1 MNLLDVLFSNIKNN
15 RLFLFSEELINKILN
30 GIYIKDQVLRDS
42 VVVTNNDITLINL
55 MINYLSIYEGNKLS
69 EDFYNRFMSLCNDK
83 DIKFYIYF
91 IFLYMK
97 WTRDSNLFTDRF
109 INNINDVF
117 YSNDIESYFNS
128 EKYRLHY
135 SSSKYDNL
143 GLDKDLSLDLVNYVK
158 NNLPS
163 SLVTNIEKA
172 IGIYILLSKLF
183 TYSPLY
189 TVNEELEETTP
200 FNEVNL
206 EKRDVVCVQFSVIYH
221 KLLSMYGIESN
232 LGGDADTHMYVNLN
246 FGNMMIRA
254 DATRYGIYED
264 KFNLSD
270 MTNLKYDFLIEG
282 FYILSRV
289 YTDPYCS
296 SNCNDRLNEIIINV
310 YKKMNLPL
318 DRKRKLNAYIN
329 RIQNKEFGI
338 GKKVYKEDIDRRIE
352 YLNVLPLIK
361 DGKVEDTQFYN
372 MLVLGIFFDIAEY
385 RVENVS
391 FYKKEDGKVILT
403 KMLIVQDDNG
413 KYFYYFFRNGKLVN
427 YDVDTIVDIIINEG
441 WMFKYQVQVEALNLD
456 EERTLKLLRMQ

>member
-15 RLFLFSEELINKILN
+15 RLFLFNEELINKILN
-30 GIYIKDQVLRDS
+30 GIYIKDQVLRES
-42 VVVTNNDITLINL
+42 VTVTNDDITLINL
-55 MINYLSIYEGNKLS
+55 MINYLSIYDGNNLS
-69 EDFYNRFMSLCNDK
+69 KDFYNRFMTLCNDK

-91 IFLYMK
+91 VFLYMK

-109 INNINDVF
+109 IDNINDIF
-117 YSNDIESYFNS
+117 YSNDIECCFNP
-128 EKYRLHY
+128 EKYRLHF
-135 SSSKYDNL
+135 SSSKYECL

-158 NNLPS
+158 NNLPNNLTS
-163 SLVTNIEKA
+163 NIEKA

-183 TYSPLY
+183 TYNPLY
-189 TVNEELEETTP
+189 TINEKLEETTP
-200 FNEVNL
+200 FYEVDTKN
-206 EKRDVVCVQFSVIYH
+206 KDVVCVQFSVVYH

-232 LGGDADTHMYVNLN
+232 LGGDVDTHMFVNLS
-246 FGNMMIRA
+246 FGNMMVRA
-254 DATRYGIYED
+254 DATRYGIYDD

-282 FYILSRV
+282 FYILNRV
-289 YTDPYCS
+289 YTDPYCCE
-296 SNCNDRLNEIIINV
+296 NCNDRLNKIIINV
-310 YKKMNLPL
+310 YKKMSLPL
-318 DRKRKLNAYIN
+318 DRKSKLNSYIN
-329 RIQNKEFGI
+329 KIQNKEFGI

-372 MLVLGIFFDIAEY
+372 MLVLGVFFDIAED

-391 FYKKEDGKVILT
+391 FYKRENEKIILT

-413 KYFYYFFRNGKLVN
+413 NYYYYFFKDGKLVN

-441 WMFKYQVQVEALNLD
+441 WMFKYQIQAEALNLD
-456 EERTLKLLRMQ
+456 EERTLKLLRME